1 MERRISVGKYSD
13 LNKWTNSIS
22 DPDYSGKKKNGRT
35 FPFDFSE
42 SVLESTPGAQIFSA
56 LGRELDTRF
65 VGIFNL

>member
-22 DPDYSGKKKNGRT
+22 DPDYSGKKKWT
-35 FPFDFSE
+35 DLSIWPVPE